1 MGDIKQ
7 LTRRPG
13 QPDGQQLLR
22 GASGL
27 GAAAWGGQGSV
38 EDQHR
43 GGWAI
48 LIVHPGPVI
57 SARNGSNPPGWRL
70 RLPTGGKAKK
80 RGWRQL
86 PPQRGTGSSYGR
98 RLRKHR
104 TEEEEVEDVNQLLGA
119 AGFPDPRLNISVS
132 VPWGPG
138 KTIVPA
144 SYGVSPRS
152 LRRDACRAVSF
163 PEGDRSCIF
172 SSSCTDS
179 CLEVQT
185 QIVLAVSDSTVGS
198 ARCLILQ
205 KMFSSGWAVLPLPH

>member
-1 MGDIKQ
+1 MG
-7 LTRRPG
+7 
-13 QPDGQQLLR
+13 
-22 GASGL
+22 
-27 GAAAWGGQGSV
+27 
-38 EDQHR
+38 
-43 GGWAI
+43 
-48 LIVHPGPVI
+48 LIPQ
-57 SARNGSNPPGWRL
+57 GWRL

-86 PPQRGTGSSYGR
+86 LPQRGTGSSYGR
-98 RLRKHR
+98 RLREHR
-104 TEEEEVEDVNQLLGA
+104 TEEEELEDVNQLLGA

-144 SYGVSPRS
+144 SYRVSPRS

-185 QIVLAVSDSTVGS
+185 QILLVVSDSTVGS
-198 ARCLILQ
+198 AHCLILQ
-205 KMFSSGWAVLPLPH
+205 KMFGSGLAVLPLPH